1 VYAACKIEENH
12 VSAEE
17 IGKGINQDHRII
29 LKYEMAVLQ
38 SLEFDLIVYAP
49 YRAIEGFVNNMEVN
63 QSCLNFL
70 VGFLISTGFSLFTSY
85 SDETLF
91 QFIGNCF
98 VANKILNVNLTPR
111 TW

>member
-38 SLEFDLIVYAP
+38 VWYESINLYQLPYVYLSLVF
-49 YRAIEGFVNNMEVN
+49 
-63 QSCLNFL
+63 
-70 VGFLISTGFSLFTSY
+70 FSLSIL
-85 SDETLF
+85 LF
-91 QFIGNCF
+91 
-98 VANKILNVNLTPR
+98 ILY
-111 TW
+111 

>member
-1 VYAACKIEENH
+1 
-12 VSAEE
+12 
-17 IGKGINQDHRII
+17 
-29 LKYEMAVLQ
+29 MQ